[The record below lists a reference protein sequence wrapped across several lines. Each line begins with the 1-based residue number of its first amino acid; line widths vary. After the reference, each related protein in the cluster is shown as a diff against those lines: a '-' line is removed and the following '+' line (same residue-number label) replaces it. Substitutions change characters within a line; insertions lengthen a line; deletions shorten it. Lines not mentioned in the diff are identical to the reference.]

1 MITGWEISLGLYP
14 GILLGFRS
22 YLNEGLENHVFY
34 IPFID
39 ICLSIERE
47 VNEEE

>member
-1 MITGWEISLGLYP
+1 MILGWEISLGLYP
-14 GILLGFRS
+14 GVLLGFRS
-22 YLNEGLENHVFY
+22 YIDKGVENHVLY

-39 ICLSIERE
+39 VCLTIERE